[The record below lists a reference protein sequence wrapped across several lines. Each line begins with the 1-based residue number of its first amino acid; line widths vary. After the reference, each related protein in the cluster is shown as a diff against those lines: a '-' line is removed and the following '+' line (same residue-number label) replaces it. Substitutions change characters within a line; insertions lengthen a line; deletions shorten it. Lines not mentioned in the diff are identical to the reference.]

1 MRAGILT
8 PPALLSTVRSMT
20 DDRRSGI
27 ALIAGSLAGII
38 TMALHPTGHDLTPAQ
53 FESVATMLIA
63 VHGLA
68 LASLPVSFLG
78 AWGMTRRIA
87 TADRIAV
94 GALVV
99 YAMALAAIMIAAVA
113 DGLVAPVV
121 LRQMIAAAP
130 SSREMWRLISN
141 YNFLQNQ
148 GFAQLFVAA
157 SSVAIGLWS
166 ISIVRSRALPR
177 GVAIYGSILT
187 VITLLALFSGHL
199 KLTTHGMGAVIV
211 GQAIWFITMG
221 LWLYRNEKSE
231 SAG

>member
-1 MRAGILT
+1 
-8 PPALLSTVRSMT
+8 MT
-20 DDRRSGI
+20 DDRKSGI

-94 GALVV
+94 SALVM
-99 YAMALAAIMIAAVA
+99 YAMALVAVMNAAVA
-113 DGLVAPVV
+113 DGLVAPAV
-121 LRQMIAAAP
+121 LHQMIAAPP
-130 SSREMWRLISN
+130 SSKEMWQLIFN
-141 YNFLQNQ
+141 YNFRQNQ
-148 GFAQLFVAA
+148 GFAQLYVAA

-166 ISIVRSRALPR
+166 ISIVRSRALSR
-177 GVAIYGSILT
+177 GLAIYGCVLT

-211 GQAIWFITMG
+211 GQAIWFITIG
-221 LWLYRNEKSE
+221 LWLYRNEKS
-231 SAG
+231 